1 MHLNILDVIVEI
13 NGRRRKEG
21 PVTPDIPVTPGS
33 ILLCDRDGAYLK
45 TADGFYLAVSE
56 R

>member
-21 PVTPDIPVTPGS
+21 PSATDS
-33 ILLCDRDGAYLK
+33 ILLCDRDGVLLK

-56 R
+56 E